1 MAGSPDELIDQL
13 RRAVTVDRAQDPSW
27 AGAIRLRARLQPAG
41 GPGTKVMPPTYA
53 SERAGGPPVYVEEK
67 RVVDTEQK
75 ECVSL
80 DSVAS
85 QANRA
90 ELALADEIAL
100 GNEKVPTIW
109 VDQGEF
115 GAHSALEFSHRA
127 FDSWIEDAVLNGT
140 RFGDSELWPQL
151 AGSKRHDLT
160 ALMSHSPAS
169 ILLGSWAS
177 RLKNPL
183 GAARLARILTSEILA
198 VGAEKGARAKGKRD
212 VHDVSAAIEVYEA
225 SEDSPERIVLDPEK
239 AAKNDK
245 GKPVLFGGRDKK
257 GKPSAAGY
265 GAVTPSLADH
275 GGITMEYALQIAT
288 ISLPA
293 IRECRFPNDGE
304 RDPERDVAGRLML
317 TTLGLRL
324 LALQVERG
332 YDLRSGCLLVP
343 EEEPAF
349 ELLNRLGQ
357 TIKSWPVMETDT
369 AALLE
374 TAEARGAEHGID
386 WSNGD
391 IHLEASAVQL
401 ELLERSL
408 AGSADDDGE

>member
-1 MAGSPDELIDQL
+1 MAGASDEVIDQL
-13 RRAVTVDRAQDPSW
+13 RRAVTVDRDQDPSW
-27 AGAIRLRARLQPAG
+27 AGAIRLRTRLQPAG

-53 SERAGGPPVYVEEK
+53 AERPGGPPVYVEEM
-67 RVVDTEQK
+67 RIVEGEQK
-75 ECVSL
+75 DCVSL

-100 GNEKVPTIW
+100 GNEQVPTIW
-109 VDQGEF
+109 VDQGKF
-115 GAHSALEFSHRA
+115 GTHSALEFSHRA
-127 FDSWIEDAVLNGT
+127 FDSWIEDAVLDGT
-140 RFGDSELWPQL
+140 RFGESELWSRL
-151 AGSKRHDLT
+151 AGSKRHDLS

-177 RLKNPL
+177 RLKNPQ

-225 SEDSPERIVLDPEK
+225 GEDSPERIVLDSEQ
-239 AAKNDK
+239 AAKDKK
-245 GKPVLFGGRDKK
+245 GKPVLFGGEKKK

-304 RDPERDVAGRLML
+304 RDPERDVAARLML

-349 ELLNRLGQ
+349 ELLDRLGK
-357 TIKSWPVMETDT
+357 TVKSWPVMKTDT

-374 TAEARGAEHGID
+374 IAKAGGAERGVD
-386 WSNGD
+386 WVGGD
-391 IHLEASAVQL
+391 IHLDASPAQL

-408 AGSADDDGE
+408 VEPADDGE